1 MTLNWSTVRAE
12 NVLLDGN
19 PVQGPDGSIQVSPGQ
34 TAVFLLTAESALGR
48 VEMPLT
54 VTVVEAPPT
63 PAMIRFWILDC
74 RGLGGADC

>member
-1 MTLNWSTVRAE
+1 MRAE

-63 PAMIRFWILDC
+63 PAP
-74 RGLGGADC
+74 